1 MKKILVGTTLA
12 VFALAPALASADCGG
27 DHDKASM
34 ASSQPA
40 QKPELAQAPAASN
53 TSSPAVAKVTA
64 AKKVKQA
71 VAKPA
76 APKASATTVV
86 AKSN

>member
-1 MKKILVGTTLA
+1 MKKILVGTALA
-12 VFALAPALASADCGG
+12 AFALAPALSWADCGG

-40 QKPELAQAPAASN
+40 QKHELAQAPAGSN
-53 TSSPAVAKVTA
+53 TSSPALAKATA
-64 AKKVKQA
+64 TKKVKQA

-76 APKASATTVV
+76 ASKASATTVV
-86 AKSN
+86 AKNN